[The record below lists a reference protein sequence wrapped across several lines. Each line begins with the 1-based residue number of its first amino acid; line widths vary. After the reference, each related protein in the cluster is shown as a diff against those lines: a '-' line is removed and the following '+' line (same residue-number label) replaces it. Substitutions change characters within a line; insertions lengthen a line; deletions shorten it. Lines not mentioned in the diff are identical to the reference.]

1 MPIEAPTSIML
12 LAYHRPSV
20 CQAQKKETRQV
31 KEQVDDDQDGARQ
44 DQHQATPGPGQAT
57 TQAASVNPDERMDDP
72 KISRDDPRAKGLR
85 HRLYPGRAKPAWT
98 PAGDDI
104 VGQYS
109 LNISRTIIERLR
121 LAGARVGIFST
132 SRLIEIAVL
141 GYLQHCAVV
150 TRMGLDA
157 KLGRY
162 TPGQPLA
169 QSGQSPTGAGQTPPP
184 PDQTRAEPT

>member
-1 MPIEAPTSIML
+1 ML
-12 LAYHRPSV
+12 PVYHRLTE
-20 CQAQKKETRQV
+20 CQAQNKKETRQV
-31 KEQVDDDQDGARQ
+31 PNQVDDAQDNAKQ
-44 DQHQATPGPGQAT
+44 DQHQATPAAEAPT
-57 TQAASVNPDERMDDP
+57 TQTASVNPDERMDDP

-121 LAGARVGIFST
+121 LAGARVGIYST
-132 SRLIEIAVL
+132 SRLIELAVL

-150 TRMGLDA
+150 TRLGLDA

-162 TPGQPLA
+162 SPGQPLS
-169 QSGQSPTGAGQTPPP
+169 QDGQSPTGAGQPPP
-184 PDQTRAEPT
+184 PPPESRAETT